1 LKGYEF
7 PTISK
12 QQDVS
17 HKLKKKKRNTM
28 IDWINNK
35 FGTNF
40 TENDLKNIKD
50 FSLLWNI
57 FENLVCDRNCT
68 INRIEE
74 RLNLIEFQIGDF
86 EVSLNYFKERYR
98 ANNNTNERFEFLKI
112 VPNTRKEFVKQILL
126 ENDKNTSNIILA
138 LSIIVYRYRN
148 NLFHGEKNFM
158 LLNEQEEN
166 FSHANQVLITIL
178 TRF

>member
-1 LKGYEF
+1 
-7 PTISK
+7 
-12 QQDVS
+12 
-17 HKLKKKKRNTM
+17 M
-28 IDWINNK
+28 IEWINNK

-74 RLNLIEFQIGDF
+74 SLNQIEFQIEDF
-86 EVSLNYFKERYR
+86 EDHLNYFKERYT
-98 ANNNTNERFEFLKI
+98 ADNNTNERFEYLRI
-112 VPNTRKEFVKQILL
+112 VPNARKEFVKQVILG
-126 ENDKNTSNIILA
+126 NDNNTSNKILA
-138 LSIIVYRYRN
+138 LAIIVYRYRN

-166 FSHANQVLITIL
+166 FSVANQVLTSIL
-178 TRF
+178 THY

>member
-1 LKGYEF
+1 
-7 PTISK
+7 
-12 QQDVS
+12 
-17 HKLKKKKRNTM
+17 M
-28 IDWINNK
+28 IEWINNK

-74 RLNLIEFQIGDF
+74 SLNPIEFQIEDF
-86 EVSLNYFKERYR
+86 ENHLNYFKERYT
-98 ANNNTNERFEFLKI
+98 ADNNTNERFEYLRI
-112 VPNTRKEFVKQILL
+112 VPNARKEFVKQVLL
-126 ENDKNTSNIILA
+126 GNDNNTSNKILA
-138 LSIIVYRYRN
+138 LAIIVYRYRN

-166 FSHANQVLITIL
+166 FSVANQVLTSIL
-178 TRF
+178 THF

>member
-1 LKGYEF
+1 
-7 PTISK
+7 
-12 QQDVS
+12 
-17 HKLKKKKRNTM
+17 M
-28 IDWINNK
+28 IEWINNK

-68 INRIEE
+68 INRIEAS
-74 RLNLIEFQIGDF
+74 LNQIEFQIEDF
-86 EVSLNYFKERYR
+86 EDHLNYFKERYT
-98 ANNNTNERFEFLKI
+98 AENNTNERFEYLRI
-112 VPNTRKEFVKQILL
+112 VPNSRKEFVKQVLL
-126 ENDKNTSNIILA
+126 ENDHNTSNKILA
-138 LSIIVYRYRN
+138 LAIIVYRYRN

-166 FSHANQVLITIL
+166 FSVANQVLTSIL
-178 TRF
+178 THY

>member
-1 LKGYEF
+1 
-7 PTISK
+7 
-12 QQDVS
+12 
-17 HKLKKKKRNTM
+17 M
-28 IDWINNK
+28 IEWINNK

-74 RLNLIEFQIGDF
+74 SLNPIEFQIADF
-86 EVSLNYFKERYR
+86 EDHLNYFKERYT
-98 ANNNTNERFEFLKI
+98 ADNNTNERFEYLRI
-112 VPNTRKEFVKQILL
+112 VPNARKEFVKQVLL
-126 ENDKNTSNIILA
+126 GNDNNTSNKILA
-138 LSIIVYRYRN
+138 LAIIVYRYRN

-158 LLNEQEEN
+158 QLNEQEEN
-166 FSHANQVLITIL
+166 FSVANQVLTSIL
-178 TRF
+178 THF

>member
-1 LKGYEF
+1 
-7 PTISK
+7 
-12 QQDVS
+12 
-17 HKLKKKKRNTM
+17 M
-28 IDWINNK
+28 IEWINNK

-74 RLNLIEFQIGDF
+74 SLNPIEFQIEDF
-86 EVSLNYFKERYR
+86 ENHLNYFKERYTSD
-98 ANNNTNERFEFLKI
+98 NNTNERFEYLRI
-112 VPNTRKEFVKQILL
+112 VPNARKEFVKQVLL
-126 ENDKNTSNIILA
+126 GNDNNTSNKILA
-138 LSIIVYRYRN
+138 LAIIVYRYRN

-166 FSHANQVLITIL
+166 FSIANQVLTSIL
-178 TRF
+178 THF

>member
-1 LKGYEF
+1 
-7 PTISK
+7 
-12 QQDVS
+12 
-17 HKLKKKKRNTM
+17 M
-28 IDWINNK
+28 IEWINNK

-74 RLNLIEFQIGDF
+74 SLNQIEFQIEDF
-86 EVSLNYFKERYR
+86 EDHLNYFKERYT
-98 ANNNTNERFEFLKI
+98 ADNNTNERFEYLRI
-112 VPNTRKEFVKQILL
+112 VPNARKEFVKQVLL
-126 ENDKNTSNIILA
+126 GNDNNTSNKILA
-138 LSIIVYRYRN
+138 LAIIVYRYRN

-166 FSHANQVLITIL
+166 FSVANQVLTSIL
-178 TRF
+178 THY

>member
-1 LKGYEF
+1 
-7 PTISK
+7 
-12 QQDVS
+12 
-17 HKLKKKKRNTM
+17 M
-28 IDWINNK
+28 IEWINNK

-74 RLNLIEFQIGDF
+74 SLNPIEFQIEDF
-86 EVSLNYFKERYR
+86 EDHLNYFKERYT
-98 ANNNTNERFEFLKI
+98 ADNNTNERFEYLRI
-112 VPNTRKEFVKQILL
+112 VPNARKEFVKQVLL
-126 ENDKNTSNIILA
+126 GNDNNTSNKILA
-138 LSIIVYRYRN
+138 LAIIVYRYRN

-166 FSHANQVLITIL
+166 FSVANQILISIL
-178 TRF
+178 THF

>member
-1 LKGYEF
+1 
-7 PTISK
+7 
-12 QQDVS
+12 
-17 HKLKKKKRNTM
+17 M
-28 IDWINNK
+28 IEWINNK

-74 RLNLIEFQIGDF
+74 SLNPIEFQIEDF
-86 EVSLNYFKERYR
+86 EDHLNYFKERYT
-98 ANNNTNERFEFLKI
+98 ADNNTNERFEYLRI
-112 VPNTRKEFVKQILL
+112 VPNARKEFVKQVLL
-126 ENDKNTSNIILA
+126 GNDNNTSNKILA

-166 FSHANQVLITIL
+166 FSVANQVLTSIL
-178 TRF
+178 THF